1 MSEKFNAI
9 VLMTFD
15 FYMTVL
21 ISWYFD
27 FPVPIELVTYL
38 AMAIISDAIDD
49 SVKAVMNYIETKK
62 EYKKDTR

>member
-1 MSEKFNAI
+1 MNEKFSAI
-9 VLMTFD
+9 ILMAFD

-49 SVKAVMNYIETKK
+49 TVKRVLDYINT
-62 EYKKDTR
+62 KKDTH